1 MTSPWLRSWVSFC
14 DLMGTTLLHL
24 PSCFPLVVIQM
35 SVMMPCKASP
45 KLWRLLGGQTRA
57 KPVKLPAGS
66 FSWKSYRQAT
76 KAVLAGL
83 ANSLRNCLPG
93 SWNLSKCIPPNL
105 LSPAS
110 LGCDRVAMV
119 EMEEMMFQDCGKKNL
134 FFNYDFRSFKGTP
147 QFYLDESFHRLI
159 FSADEGTEAS
169 LISGKN
175 MGCTGFLFSFIREI
189 SCFLCGRRI

>member
-1 MTSPWLRSWVSFC
+1 MAQVLSVILR
-14 DLMGTTLLHL
+14 LNGHHLAAPTQLL
-24 PSCFPLVVIQM
+24 PS
-35 SVMMPCKASP
+35 
-45 KLWRLLGGQTRA
+45 GGDPDECDDAMQTFTEA
-57 KPVKLPAGS
+57 MKVAGVANQGEAFKLPAGS

-93 SWNLSKCIPPNL
+93 SWNLSKCIPANL
-105 LSPAS
+105 LTPAS

-119 EMEEMMFQDCGKKNL
+119 QMEEMMFEDCGKRNL

-159 FSADEGTEAS
+159 FSADEGTEAGW
-169 LISGKN
+169 ISGKKMKCN
-175 MGCTGFLFSFIREI
+175 GSLFL
-189 SCFLCGRRI
+189 G

>member
-1 MTSPWLRSWVSFC
+1 MAKVLSVILRLDGHHFAAPTQ
-14 DLMGTTLLHL
+14 LL
-24 PSCFPLVVIQM
+24 PS
-35 SVMMPCKASP
+35 
-45 KLWRLLGGQTRA
+45 GGDPDECDDALQSFTEA
-57 KPVKLPAGS
+57 MKVAGGTNQGQAVKLPAGS